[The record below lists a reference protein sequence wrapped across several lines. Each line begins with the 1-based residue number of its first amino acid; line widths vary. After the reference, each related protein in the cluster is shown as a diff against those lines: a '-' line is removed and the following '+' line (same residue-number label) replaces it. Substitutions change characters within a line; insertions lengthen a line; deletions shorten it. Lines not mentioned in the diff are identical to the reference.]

1 MWYNDDRTNE
11 GGAKMTEHVR
21 KQKTDNVITLSLV
34 NGKLAKKP
42 EIRYNKDG
50 SVDKRH
56 SNRVSG
62 VSSEVYPFTTQ
73 EEIKRIIDVF
83 NKRIDDA
90 TNDNQRQIARRNKML
105 FVIGI
110 NLGIRA
116 SDLVT
121 LRYNFFM
128 NNDGTFKEFYSLQPK
143 KTRKTKKFVKLYFNQ
158 TVKKAIT
165 EYVEEYSIQDLN
177 DFMFKSRKGDG
188 SITERSLWKIIVDV
202 ADDARLESNYG
213 SHSLR
218 KTFGYWVWHNAEDK
232 NKALVT
238 LQVIFNH
245 TSTATTARYIGLT
258 DGEVSTAFNSLD
270 LGLNY
275 I

>member
-1 MWYNDDRTNE
+1 
-11 GGAKMTEHVR
+11 MTGYIR

-42 EIRYNKDG
+42 DVKYNKDG
-50 SVDKRH
+50 SIDKRH

-73 EEIKRIIDVF
+73 EEIKSIIDVF
-83 NKRIDDA
+83 NKRIEEA
-90 TNDNQRQIARRNKML
+90 INDNQKQIACRNKML
-105 FVIGI
+105 FIVGI
-110 NLGIRA
+110 NLGVRA
-116 SDLVT
+116 SDLVS
-121 LRYNFFM
+121 LRYSFFM
-128 NNDGTFKEFYSLQPK
+128 NNDGTFKDFYSLQPK

-158 TVKKAIT
+158 AIKKAIT
-165 EYVEEYSIQDLN
+165 DYVEEYSIQDME
-177 DFMFKSRKGDG
+177 DFMFKSRKGNS

-218 KTFGYWVWHNAEDK
+218 KTFGYWVWHSAEDK

>member
-1 MWYNDDRTNE
+1 MAVPN
-11 GGAKMTEHVR
+11 R
-21 KQKTDNVITLSLV
+21 KQPIDNVIALSFV

-42 EIRYNKDG
+42 EVKYNKDG

-56 SNRVSG
+56 SNRVTG

-73 EEIKRIIDVF
+73 EEIKSIIDVL
-83 NKRIDDA
+83 NKRISEA
-90 TNDNQRQIARRNKML
+90 ANDNQKQIASRNKML
-105 FVIGI
+105 FLIGI

-116 SDLVT
+116 SDLCG
-121 LRYNFFM
+121 LRYNFFL
-128 NNDGTFKEFYSLQPK
+128 NNDGTFKDFYALQPK
-143 KTRKTKKFVKLYFNQ
+143 KTKKLGKFVKLYFNQ

-165 EYVEEYSIQDLN
+165 DYIKEYPIQDMN
-177 DFMFKSRKGDG
+177 GYMFKSRKGSN

-202 ADDARLESNYG
+202 AAEAKLESNYG

-245 TSTATTARYIGLT
+245 SSTATTAKYIGLT
-258 DGEVSTAFNSLD
+258 DNEISDAFNSLD
-270 LGLNY
+270 LGLDY